1 MNAPTLNQHKK
12 SARQY
17 NLRTVLPTY
26 IFTYLQMIT
35 MCRHKHDPVNHTAT
49 LYNN

>member
-1 MNAPTLNQHKK
+1 MNAPTSNQHKK
-12 SARQY
+12 SARQF

-35 MCRHKHDPVNHTAT
+35 MCRHKHDPLSHTAT